1 MVKTNFIA
9 TLMILQGFLF
19 LYVQPWYFPYSCS
32 YDNGNYNVSWT
43 FNETSDRLY
52 FKVEVNTTGWV
63 GFGLA
68 NEAPTNMTDYDVAVG
83 GVYDNGSCYLQD
95 YLTIGWRQPQLD
107 LQQDWKLIN
116 CSEDNGVTTLFFC
129 RAKNTSDEN
138 DTVVE
143 EGKSIYIIWAYHDTT
158 DVTDMSFPKH
168 TARGYDNKTLCP
180 AETSTS
186 TIISPSPTTSSVSS
200 PTTSSVSSSTTSS
213 VSSPTTSSVSSPTTS
228 SVSSPTTSSVSS
240 PTTSSVSSP
249 TTSSVSSST
258 TSSVGGGVSATTTA
272 AGGGGGGASVTTTAA
287 GGGGGGASVTT
298 TAAGGGGG
306 GGASVTTTAAGG
318 GGGGGASV
326 TTTAAGG
333 GGGGGASVTT
343 TAAGGGGGASV
354 TTTAAGGG
362 GGGGASVTTTAA
374 GGGGGGG
381 GMSTTTT
388 QTTASSSSVV
398 VNKKPG
404 PTVTL
409 TLKVTIACS
418 GNVQTLNV
426 SLQIDILGIYV
437 KAGFSVKFVKTK
449 SISCNSPLNMALDM
463 SFYSPIPEGKT
474 IQGVFEEALKNGS
487 IRNLTTSNT
496 EATFTFIGATVK
508 YKPKAGQCKQ
518 VCCDG
523 AGGEMI
529 VVPECTPADKCE
541 GILLKE
547 KKEDGHCPKDSIG
560 TCTVECDDD
569 DSGGIHNSP
578 NFAAVVLLAIATF
591 VK

>member
-200 PTTSSVSSSTTSS
+200 PTTSI
-213 VSSPTTSSVSSPTTS
+213 
-228 SVSSPTTSSVSS
+228 
-240 PTTSSVSSP
+240 
-249 TTSSVSSST
+249 
-258 TSSVGGGVSATTTA
+258 
-272 AGGGGGGASVTTTAA
+272 
-287 GGGGGGASVTT
+287 
-298 TAAGGGGG
+298 
-306 GGASVTTTAAGG
+306 
-318 GGGGGASV
+318 
-326 TTTAAGG
+326 
-333 GGGGGASVTT
+333 
-343 TAAGGGGGASV
+343 
-354 TTTAAGGG
+354 
-362 GGGGASVTTTAA
+362 
-374 GGGGGGG
+374 
-381 GMSTTTT
+381 
-388 QTTASSSSVV
+388 V

-591 VK
+591 VKTIFY

>member
-249 TTSSVSSST
+249 TTSI
-258 TSSVGGGVSATTTA
+258 
-272 AGGGGGGASVTTTAA
+272 
-287 GGGGGGASVTT
+287 
-298 TAAGGGGG
+298 
-306 GGASVTTTAAGG
+306 
-318 GGGGGASV
+318 
-326 TTTAAGG
+326 
-333 GGGGGASVTT
+333 
-343 TAAGGGGGASV
+343 
-354 TTTAAGGG
+354 
-362 GGGGASVTTTAA
+362 
-374 GGGGGGG
+374 
-381 GMSTTTT
+381 
-388 QTTASSSSVV
+388 V

-591 VK
+591 VKTIFY

>member
-1 MVKTNFIA
+1 
-9 TLMILQGFLF
+9 
-19 LYVQPWYFPYSCS
+19 
-32 YDNGNYNVSWT
+32 
-43 FNETSDRLY
+43 
-52 FKVEVNTTGWV
+52 
-63 GFGLA
+63 
-68 NEAPTNMTDYDVAVG
+68 MTDYDVAVG

-95 YLTIGWRQPQLD
+95 YLTIGQERPQLD
-107 LQQDWKLIN
+107 LQQDWILIN

-158 DVTDMSFPKH
+158 DVTDMSFPQH
-168 TARGYDNKTLCP
+168 TVRGFDNKTLCP
-180 AETSTS
+180 GGSTTSSAAGGMTTS
-186 TIISPSPTTSSVSS
+186 SAAGGMTTSSAAGGMTFTSSAAGGMTTSSTAGGMTTSSAAGGMTTSSAAGGMTTSSVAGGM
-200 PTTSSVSSSTTSS
+200 TTSSAAGGMTTSS
-213 VSSPTTSSVSSPTTS
+213 AAGVMTTSSAAGGMTTS
-228 SVSSPTTSSVSS
+228 SNAGGMTTSSAAGGM
-240 PTTSSVSSP
+240 TTSSAAEGM
-249 TTSSVSSST
+249 TTSSAAGGAST
-258 TSSVGGGVSATTTA
+258 TIIIINPSSAVGGSGASVTSSPG
-272 AGGGGGGASVTTTAA
+272 GGGGGGASVTPS
-287 GGGGGGASVTT
+287 ASG
-298 TAAGGGGG
+298 GGGGG
-306 GGASVTTTAAGG
+306 GGASVTTTA
-318 GGGGGASV
+318 S
-326 TTTAAGG
+326 
-333 GGGGGASVTT
+333 
-343 TAAGGGGGASV
+343 
-354 TTTAAGGG
+354 
-362 GGGGASVTTTAA
+362 

-388 QTTASSSSVV
+388 QTTATSSSVV
-398 VNKKPG
+398 VNKTPG
-404 PTVTL
+404 PTVAL
-409 TLKVTIACS
+409 TLKVTTACS

-496 EATFTFIGATVK
+496 EATFTFIGATIK
-508 YKPKAGQCKQ
+508 YKPKAGQCQQ

-529 VVPECTPADKCE
+529 VVPECTPVDKCE

-547 KKEDGHCPKDSIG
+547 KKEDGHCPGDPKG

-591 VK
+591 VKTIFY